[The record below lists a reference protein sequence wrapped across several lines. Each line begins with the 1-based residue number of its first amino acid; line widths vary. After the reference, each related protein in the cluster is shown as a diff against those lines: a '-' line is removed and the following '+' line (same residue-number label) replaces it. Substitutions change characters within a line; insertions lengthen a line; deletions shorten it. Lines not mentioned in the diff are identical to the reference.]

1 MDDAEQFL
9 PLYLRFV
16 KGVLDSQDLPLN
28 ISREILQQS
37 SQVDS
42 LRNAVTK
49 RALDMLSKLAKSDEE
64 KYQSFW
70 DVFGNVLK
78 EGPGEDFANRE
89 KIAELMRFAST
100 HTDESIQSVSLK
112 QYVERMQDG
121 QDAIYYVVADNHVTA
136 KNSPHIEV
144 FLSLIHI

>member
-49 RALDMLSKLAKSDEE
+49 RVLDMLSKLAKSDEE
-64 KYQSFW
+64 NYQSFW

-78 EGPGEDFANRE
+78 EGRE
-89 KIAELMRFAST
+89 KTSRIEKRLQNSCDLHR
-100 HTDESIQSVSLK
+100 HTPMS
-112 QYVERMQDG
+112 QYRT
-121 QDAIYYVVADNHVTA
+121 Y
-136 KNSPHIEV
+136 P
-144 FLSLIHI
+144 